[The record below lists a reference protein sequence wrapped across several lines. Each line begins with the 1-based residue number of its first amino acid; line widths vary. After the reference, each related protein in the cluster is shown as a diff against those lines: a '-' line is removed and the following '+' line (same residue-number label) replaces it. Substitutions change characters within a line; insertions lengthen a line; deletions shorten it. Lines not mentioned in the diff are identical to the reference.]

1 VNCFADEFEEVE
13 VIEGVEVDE
22 NVDCFADE
30 FEAVEVDEDWE
41 RL

>member
-1 VNCFADEFEEVE
+1 M
-13 VIEGVEVDE
+13 IEGVEVDE